1 MPGDSPEREVASAE
15 GIGPRLAHGAGSHT
29 EANPATE
36 RVVAFVVA
44 CAACIAAAALMGRD
58 LNWDYFNY
66 HAYAALQWQGERIQ
80 QDFFA
85 AGVQG
90 YLNPLAYAPLGL
102 MERAGWHSLAI
113 ACALAAVQ
121 SLNLLFLFLICRHLF
136 AVLHAGHPT
145 LLAALAT
152 LLGAL
157 SPPFWSQVGSTF
169 IDATVAPMV
178 MAAIWLVMRRG
189 DGRALLLAGALAGGA
204 VALKWTFAP
213 YALGLWACTVARGCG
228 AGERLRS
235 LVFAGVG
242 LVAGFGVL
250 YGHWG
255 WQLAKHHDSPLFPL
269 FNGLFRSPDY
279 PLHSDGFHRF
289 IPHTLADLFSFPF
302 RMATLDGWVYTEVS
316 APDVRPAVAVVLLG
330 AAVLLLAGRLFR
342 PRSRPHEGASA
353 QQAQRVWLVLG
364 VFFVVS
370 AAAWVATSSN
380 GRYAV
385 PTLLL
390 LGPLVWGLALSVL
403 GERVGRSLGLLVLCV
418 QMFHTASASEPRWNA
433 QPWTAEMLPAQVPS
447 SLVEQPHLMLT
458 IGSSSE
464 SFVAAHVHPD
474 SPFVNP
480 IGMYSL
486 PVGGPG
492 WERFVR
498 LREQWHGRTRVLFT
512 APDMRPTPLDHEI
525 QGVIIDM
532 IDPLGLTLD
541 INACERLVFNAGTSP
556 DPAQERRSRRHLFS
570 CAALPKA
577 APDRQLAVERDLATR
592 ILDAFGARCGRYFQ
606 PSGAQITGSSGLW
619 TRRYLRFDLFVHVDF
634 RDDLVYFRQE
644 RQATPQVLGRVST
657 WEEDLENFKCGL
669 PHGGLRGF
677 PTLGGAR

>member
-1 MPGDSPEREVASAE
+1 MASAE
-15 GIGPRLAHGAGSHT
+15 GIGPGLARGTARRTGLS
-29 EANPATE
+29 PATE
-36 RVVAFVVA
+36 RVVAFLVA

-66 HAYAALQWQGERIQ
+66 QGYAALQWRGERVQ

-113 ACALAAVQ
+113 ACVLAAIQ
-121 SLNLLFLFLICRHLF
+121 SLNLLFLFLICRRLF
-136 AVLHAGHPT
+136 AALQAGRPT
-145 LLAALAT
+145 LIAALAT
-152 LLGAL
+152 VLGAL
-157 SPPFWSQVGSTF
+157 SPPFWSQIGSTF
-169 IDATVAPMV
+169 LDATVAPMV
-178 MAAIWLVMRRG
+178 MAAIWLVVRRG
-189 DGRALLLAGALAGGA
+189 DSRTLLLAGALAGGA

-213 YALGLWACTVARGCG
+213 YALGLWACTVAWGRG
-228 AGERLRS
+228 AGGRMRS

-242 LVAGFGVL
+242 LVAGFGLL

-289 IPHTLADLFSFPF
+289 IPQTLVDLFSFPF

-316 APDVRPAVAVVLLG
+316 APDVRPAVAVVLIVV
-330 AAVLLLAGRLFR
+330 AVLLLAGRLLR
-342 PRSRPHEGASA
+342 KRMAGPESASA
-353 QQAQRVWLVLG
+353 APVLQAWLVVG
-364 VFFVVS
+364 IFFVVS
-370 AAAWVATSSN
+370 TAAWLVTSSN

-390 LGPLVWGLALSVL
+390 LGPVVWGLALLVL
-403 GERVGRSLGLLVLCV
+403 GEKAGRSLGLLVLCA
-418 QMFHTASASEPRWNA
+418 QLFHTASASEPRWNP
-433 QPWTAEMLPAQVPS
+433 QPWTAEMLPAQVPE
-447 SLVEQPHLMLT
+447 SLVAEPHLMLT

-492 WERFVR
+492 WEHFTR
-498 LREQWHGRTRVLFT
+498 LRDQWRGRTRVLFT
-512 APDMRPTPLDHEI
+512 APDRAPTPLDDDI
-525 QGVIIDM
+525 QRVINDM
-532 IDPLGLTLD
+532 IDPLGLAL
-541 INACERLVFNAGTSP
+541 NRAACERLVFNAGTST
-556 DPAQERRSRRHLFS
+556 DPVKERRSRRHLFS
-570 CAALPKA
+570 CEALPKA
-577 APDRQLAVERDLATR
+577 APDRELAIEREQATR
-592 ILDAFGARCGRYFQ
+592 IIDAFEARCGRYFQ
-606 PSGAQITGSSGLW
+606 PFQAQVTGSSGLW

-634 RDDLVYFRQE
+634 KDDLVYYRQE
-644 RQATPQVLGRVST
+644 RQATPQALGRVST
-657 WEEDLENFKCGL
+657 WEKDLENFQCRL
-669 PHGGLRGF
+669 PHGGVRGIDTLRG
-677 PTLGGAR
+677 AR